1 MLVIKW
7 IDKMSS
13 KNYSK
18 NEWLIL
24 SEHIWSE
31 WKMERWDGRR
41 TEERKK
47 ELRKKRE
54 GRKSRLG
61 IEEQFI
67 SERNKGNYYKEM

>member
-1 MLVIKW
+1 MKW
-7 IDKMSS
+7 V
-13 KNYSK
+13 KNGK
-18 NEWLIL
+18 IETWIN
-24 SEHIWSE
+24 
-31 WKMERWDGRR
+31 DGRR